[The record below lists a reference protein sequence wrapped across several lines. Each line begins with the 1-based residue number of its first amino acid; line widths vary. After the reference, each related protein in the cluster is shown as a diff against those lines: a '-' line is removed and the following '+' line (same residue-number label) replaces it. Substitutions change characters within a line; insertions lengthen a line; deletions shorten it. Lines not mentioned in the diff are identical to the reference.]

1 MEGVTVKQVAAKEEL
16 QEVFRRAQAA
26 RTPVSAYRN
35 PVPGGIALDFGAWKD
50 IEAFDIDNL
59 MVIVPPG
66 VLLKD
71 LNAVVSEKGLRF
83 MPADTPLMESL
94 SVGEWAYRGCPN
106 ASAWKYGAGKH
117 FLLGATYVFPNGDV
131 APVGGKCIKN
141 VTGYDFTRFF
151 TGAYTDLAVGVQYI
165 IKLMPQ
171 PEYRYRYDVT
181 LATLEQVTTFV
192 DQLHSRS
199 VPPAWLYWFDE
210 ATGSRLFGNPQR
222 GQRMLFEMD
231 GNEAEVCGHVETID
245 KLLADIDCQKASDSG
260 HLPNLSFIESQAD
273 SFWLLDEFKLP
284 RQEIG
289 AFAGSFAVQLKNQQA
304 SGGLF
309 GQLADG
315 KIHLFFDRPLSPATK
330 TIIRELQENAK
341 AFGGT
346 ASGKFARLYGEEAAG
361 PLAGLEAAVRKIVD
375 PELIFNRREGLQ

>member
-1 MEGVTVKQVAAKEEL
+1 MTVKQVAAKEEL

-26 RTPVSAYRN
+26 KTPVSAYRK
-35 PVPGGIALDFGAWKD
+35 PVQRGIVLDFGAWKE
-50 IEAFDIDNL
+50 IEVFDVDNL

-66 VLLKD
+66 TSLKD
-71 LNAVVSEKGLRF
+71 LNAVATAKGLRF
-83 MPADTPLMESL
+83 MPADTPLAESL

-117 FLLGATYVFPNGDV
+117 FLLGATYVLPNGDV

-151 TGAYTDLAVGVQYI
+151 TGAYADLAVGVQYI

-181 LATLEQVTTFV
+181 FATLGQVAAFV
-192 DQLHSRS
+192 SQLQSRS

-210 ATGSRLFGNPQR
+210 AVGSRLFGGQQR
-222 GQRMLFEMD
+222 GQRVLFELD
-231 GNEAEVCGHVETID
+231 GNEAEVRGHVAAID
-245 KLLADIDCQKASDSG
+245 KLLTGGDCQKAAEPG
-260 HLPNLSFIESQAD
+260 TLPDLSYIESRED

-284 RQEIG
+284 SREIG
-289 AFAGSFAVQLKNQQA
+289 AFADRCAAQLAEQQTG
-304 SGGLF
+304 GGLF

-315 KIHLFFDRPLSPATK
+315 KIHAYFDRPLSPATK
-330 TIIRELQENAK
+330 TIIAALQEGAK
-341 AFGGT
+341 TLGGA
-346 ASGKFARLYGEEAAG
+346 ASGKFARLYGGADAG
-361 PLAGLEAAVRKIVD
+361 PLAGLEAAVRKSVD